1 MMEMEMKTDAKL
13 DQLCIN
19 TIRFLSLDMVDKAK
33 SGHPGTPMGA
43 ADFVY
48 TLWDRFL
55 KHNPKNP
62 KWTDRDR
69 FVLSPGHA
77 SAMLYSLLHLTG
89 YGLSM
94 SELRRFRQWG
104 SETPGHP
111 EYGLTPGVAATTGPL
126 GQGFANGIGMALAEN
141 SLSEHYN
148 RPNHKIVDHFTYAVV
163 SDGDM
168 QEGVTSE
175 AASLAGTLRLG
186 KLIYFY
192 DSNDVQIEGS
202 TNLAFRENVARRFEA
217 YGWHVI
223 GPIRGDDLTAVDTA
237 IRHAQAETERPSLI
251 ICKTIIGHYSPIEGT
266 AKAHSDPF
274 TKEEILETKEALGWP
289 QQPCFYIP
297 KEALNHFRAAVSR
310 GREAER
316 EWNRRF
322 EEYALAYP
330 ELARTFKA
338 QMRGEPSPGWD
349 DDLDSLFPA
358 GTEPM
363 ATRDASGRILN
374 TLVGRIPGLTG
385 GSADLAP
392 STKSYLLGYGN
403 FGWQEHYGRNIHFG
417 VREHAMGAIAGGMSL
432 HGGTLPYTA
441 TFLIFSD
448 YMRPP
453 MRLAAMM
460 RIRVIYIFT
469 HDSIGLG
476 QDGPTHQPVE
486 QLMGLRGVP
495 HLTVIRPAD
504 ATETTE
510 AWRAAILDVHGPTA
524 LIFSRQKLPVIDR
537 TRCSPAKGLRR
548 GGYVLWQSRAKPE
561 VILIGTGSEVQIAL
575 DAGQTLA
582 DKDGY
587 GVRVVSLPS
596 WELFD
601 AQPLKYRESV
611 LPSSV
616 RARVAVEAGITTGW
630 EHYVGLDGAVIG
642 MKGFGASAPAE
653 ILYKKFGITAERVAE
668 AARNL
673 LQGANGG
680 L

>member
-1 MMEMEMKTDAKL
+1 MMETKTDAKL

-55 KHNPKNP
+55 KHSPKNP
-62 KWTDRDR
+62 KWADRDR

-77 SAMLYSLLHLTG
+77 SALLYSLLHLTG
-89 YGLSM
+89 YDLSM
-94 SELRRFRQWG
+94 NELRRFRQWG
-104 SETPGHP
+104 SKTPGHP
-111 EYGLTPGVAATTGPL
+111 EYGLTPGVSATTGPL

-148 RPNHKIVDHFTYAVV
+148 RPDHNIVDHFTYAVV

-186 KLIYFY
+186 KLVYLY

-202 TNLAFRENVARRFEA
+202 TKMAFRENVARRFEA

-223 GPIRGDDLTAVDTA
+223 GPIRGDDVPAIDKA
-237 IRHAQAETERPSLI
+237 IRQGQAETERPSLI
-251 ICKTIIGHYSPIEGT
+251 ICKTIIGHYSPIQGT
-266 AKAHSDPF
+266 AQAHADPF
-274 TKEEILETKEALGWP
+274 TNDEIRESKEALGWP
-289 QQPCFYIP
+289 QRPCFYVP
-297 KEALNHFRAAVSR
+297 REALNHLREAISR

-316 EWNRRF
+316 EWNQRF
-322 EEYALAYP
+322 EEYALVYP
-330 ELARTFKA
+330 ELAREFKA
-338 QMRGEPSPGWD
+338 QMRGEPSPRWD
-349 DDLDSLFPA
+349 EGLQNLFPA
-358 GTEPM
+358 GTAPM
-363 ATRDASGRILN
+363 ATRDASGKVLNILVQRIS
-374 TLVGRIPGLTG
+374 GLTG

-392 STKSYLLGYGN
+392 STKSYLVGYGN

-432 HGGTLPYTA
+432 HGGILPYTA
-441 TFLIFSD
+441 TFLTFSD

-453 MRLAAMM
+453 IRLAAMM

-486 QLMGLRGVP
+486 QLMGLRSVP
-495 HLTVIRPAD
+495 NLTVIRPAD
-504 ATETTE
+504 ATETIE

-537 TRCSPAKGLRR
+537 TQYSPAEGLRR
-548 GGYVLWQSRAKPE
+548 GGYILWQSKAMEPD
-561 VILIGTGSEVQIAL
+561 VILIGTGSEVHVAL
-575 DAGQTLA
+575 DAGKTLSN
-582 DKDGY
+582 KDGY
-587 GVRVVSLPS
+587 RVRVVSLPS

-601 AQPLKYRESV
+601 AQSLKYRESV

-616 RARVAVEAGITTGW
+616 RARVAVEAGTTKGW
-630 EHYVGLDGAVIG
+630 EHYVGLDGRVIG
-642 MKGFGASAPAE
+642 MNGFGASAPAE
-653 ILYKKFGITAERVAE
+653 ILYEKFGITAGRVAK

-673 LQGANGG
+673 IQGGNGAA
-680 L
+680 

>member
-1 MMEMEMKTDAKL
+1 MTKMKTDAKL
-13 DQLCIN
+13 DQLCID

-55 KHNPKNP
+55 RHNPKNP
-62 KWTDRDR
+62 KWADRDR

-77 SAMLYSLLHLTG
+77 SALLYSLLHLTG
-89 YGLSM
+89 YDLSM
-94 SELRRFRQWG
+94 YELRRFREWG
-104 SETPGHP
+104 SKTPGHP
-111 EYGLTPGVAATTGPL
+111 EYGLTPGVSATTGPL

-141 SLSEHYN
+141 WLGEHYN
-148 RPNHKIVDHFTYAVV
+148 KPHHKIVDHFTYAVV

-168 QEGVTSE
+168 QEGITSE

-186 KLIYFY
+186 KLVYLY

-202 TNLAFRENVARRFEA
+202 TKMAFRENVARRFEA

-223 GPIRGDDLTAVDTA
+223 GPIRGDDVPAVDKA
-237 IRHAQAETERPSLI
+237 IRQGQAETERPSLI
-251 ICKTIIGHYSPIEGT
+251 ICRTIIGHYSPIQGT
-266 AKAHSDPF
+266 AEAHSDPF
-274 TKEEILETKEALGWP
+274 SKEAIRESKDALGWP
-289 QQPCFYIP
+289 QRPCFYVP
-297 KEALNHFRAAVSR
+297 KKVLNHMREAISR
-310 GREAER
+310 GQEAES

-322 EEYALAYP
+322 KEYAAVYP
-330 ELARTFKA
+330 ELARRFKV
-338 QMRGEPSPGWD
+338 QMRGEPSPRWD
-349 DDLDSLFPA
+349 EGLENLFPP

-363 ATRDASGRILN
+363 ATRDAGGKVLNIL
-374 TLVGRIPGLTG
+374 VQRIPGLTG
-385 GSADLAP
+385 GSADLDP
-392 STKSYLLGYGN
+392 STKSYLVGYGN
-403 FGWQEHYGRNIHFG
+403 FGFKEHYGRNIHFG
-417 VREHAMGAIAGGMSL
+417 VREHAMGAIAGGMAL
-432 HGGTLPYTA
+432 HGGVLPYTA
-441 TFLIFSD
+441 TFLAFSD

-460 RIRVIYIFT
+460 RIRVVYIFT

-495 HLTVIRPAD
+495 NLTVIRPAD

-510 AWRAAILDVHGPTA
+510 AWRAAIFDVHGPTA

-537 TRCSPAKGLRR
+537 TQCSPAKGLRR
-548 GGYVLWQSRAKPE
+548 GGYILWQSRAAEPE
-561 VILIGTGSEVQIAL
+561 VILIGTGSEVHVAL

-582 DKDGY
+582 KKDGY
-587 GVRVVSLPS
+587 RVRVVSLPS

-601 AQPLKYRESV
+601 AQPLEYRESV

-616 RARVAVEAGITTGW
+616 RVRVAVEAGITKGW

-642 MKGFGASAPAE
+642 MNGFGASAPAE

-673 LQGANGG
+673 VQSDNGG
-680 L
+680 A

>member
-1 MMEMEMKTDAKL
+1 MKAAAEV

-19 TIRFLSLDMVDKAK
+19 TIRFLSLDMVDRAK

-62 KWTDRDR
+62 EWVDRDR

-77 SAMLYSLLHLTG
+77 SALLYSLLHLTG
-89 YGLSM
+89 YDLSM
-94 SELRRFRQWG
+94 NELRRFRQWG
-104 SETPGHP
+104 SKTPGHP
-111 EYGLTPGVAATTGPL
+111 EYGLTPGVSATTGPL

-141 SLSEHYN
+141 LLGESYN
-148 RPNHKIVDHFTYAVV
+148 KPNHEIVDHFTYAVV

-186 KLIYFY
+186 KLVYLY

-202 TNLAFRENVARRFEA
+202 TKMAFRENVARRFAA

-223 GPIRGDDLTAVDTA
+223 GPIRGDDVAAVDEA
-237 IRHAQAETERPSLI
+237 IREGQAETERPSLI
-251 ICKTIIGHYSPIEGT
+251 ICKTIIGHYSPIQGT
-266 AKAHSDPF
+266 SKAHSDPF
-274 TKEEILETKEALGWP
+274 DKEEIRETKDALGWP
-289 QQPCFYIP
+289 QEPSFYVP
-297 KEALNHFRAAVSR
+297 KEASSHLRKAISR
-310 GREAER
+310 GEEAEK

-322 EEYALAYP
+322 EEYALEYP
-330 ELARTFKA
+330 ELARRFKA
-338 QMRGEPSPGWD
+338 QMRGELSQGWD
-349 DDLDSLFPA
+349 EGLESLFPA
-358 GTEPM
+358 GTEPI
-363 ATRDASGRILN
+363 ATRDASGKILN
-374 TLVGRIPGLTG
+374 TLVQRIPGLTG
-385 GSADLAP
+385 GSADLNP
-392 STKSYLLGYGN
+392 STKSYLVGYGN
-403 FGWQEHYGRNIHFG
+403 FGFQEHYGRNIHFG

-441 TFLIFSD
+441 TFLTFSD

-495 HLTVIRPAD
+495 NLTVIRPAD

-510 AWRAAILDVHGPTA
+510 AWRAAILDVRGPTA
-524 LIFSRQKLPVIDR
+524 LVFSRQKLPVMDR
-537 TRCSPAKGLRR
+537 TRYSPAKGLRR
-548 GGYVLWQSRAKPE
+548 GGYVLWQSKAGEPD
-561 VILIGTGSEVQIAL
+561 VILIGTGSEVHVAL
-575 DAGQTLA
+575 EAGRTLA

-601 AQPLKYRESV
+601 AQPRKYRESI
-611 LPSSV
+611 LPSAV
-616 RARVAVEAGITTGW
+616 RARVAVEAGITVGW
-630 EHYVGLDGAVIG
+630 QHYVGLDGVAIG
-642 MKGFGASAPAE
+642 MNRFGASAPAE
-653 ILYKKFGITAERVAE
+653 ILYKKFGITAQRVAE
-668 AARNL
+668 AAR
-673 LQGANGG
+673 G
-680 L
+680 LVQRESGKG